1 VAEFWIN
8 LASILGAL
16 LALGACFVLLARWS
30 RRRNAQLERRYGD
43 ASQRGAVQALV
54 NRRWREYFE
63 LNFFGTLPSF
73 QERLAK
79 FLMGI
84 VILFV
89 AAVVVSV
96 AWLMWPAFLGR

>member
-8 LASILGAL
+8 LATIVGAL
-16 LALGACFVLLARWS
+16 LALGTCFVLLARWS
-30 RRRNAQLERRYGD
+30 RRRNAQLEHRYGD
-43 ASQRGAVQALV
+43 ALQRGAVQALV

-63 LNFFGTLPSF
+63 LNLFGTLPPS

-89 AAVVVSV
+89 VAVVVSV
-96 AWLMWPAFLGR
+96 AWLMWPAF